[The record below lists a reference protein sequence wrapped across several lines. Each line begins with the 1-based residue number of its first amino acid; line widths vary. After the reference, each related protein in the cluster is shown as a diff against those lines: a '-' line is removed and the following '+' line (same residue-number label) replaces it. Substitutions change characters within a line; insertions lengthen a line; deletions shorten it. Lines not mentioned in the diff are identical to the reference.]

1 MTKFHYTDPKD
12 LCNGILTS
20 AARALVM
27 KQMKNPKTAKKK
39 KNTFIDFLFY
49 VFSTVHKLA
58 LPIWKPPRAA
68 LVSYCKKFRFSPE

>member
-1 MTKFHYTDPKD
+1 MESKSDKHSIILTKIHYTDPKD

-39 KNTFIDFLFY
+39 NTFLDFLFY
-49 VFSTVHKLA
+49 IF
-58 LPIWKPPRAA
+58 
-68 LVSYCKKFRFSPE
+68 F